1 MPRDFKFS
9 GRATLSWMT
18 MGLLWVGTALASAGS
33 ATFTWSDPNPA
44 GWVIGYRFYTNG
56 VLAATGTGTNCTV
69 NLSAGVSVCTVRFV
83 GPSGLE
89 SAASE
94 PSTNAIPARP
104 VWLKRR

>member
-1 MPRDFKFS
+1 MRTLFILFLFVMSGCAGPVIFS
-9 GRATLSWMT
+9 
-18 MGLLWVGTALASAGS
+18 
-33 ATFTWSDPNPA
+33 WSDPNPA

>member
-1 MPRDFKFS
+1 MR
-9 GRATLSWMT
+9 TLFI
-18 MGLLWVGTALASAGS
+18 LFLFVGTASAGP

-44 GWVIGYRFYTNG
+44 GWVVGYRFYTNG

-83 GPSGLE
+83 GPGGLE